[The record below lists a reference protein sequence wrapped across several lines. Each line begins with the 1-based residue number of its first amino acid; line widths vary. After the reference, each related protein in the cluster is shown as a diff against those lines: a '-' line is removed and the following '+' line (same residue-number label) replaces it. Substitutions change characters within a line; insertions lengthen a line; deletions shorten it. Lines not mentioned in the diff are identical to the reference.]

1 MTPDAE
7 TVFDIETDG
16 LLDKLTKIHVL
27 SYQTAAMDEPRSIF
41 DYDEMR
47 DFFLEYS
54 LDHTL
59 ALVGHNIVRF
69 DIPAVEKV
77 LGIEV
82 HAKLV
87 DTLGLSWYLH
97 HNRAK
102 HGLALYGEEY
112 GVPKPKV
119 DDWEGLSKEEYAHR
133 CEEDVKINVR
143 LWRDLKRKLEKLYDE
158 Q

>member
-1 MTPDAE
+1 MVKAE

-27 SYQTAAMDEPRSIF
+27 SYQTESMDEPRSIF

-59 ALVGHNIVRF
+59 ALAGHNIVRF
-69 DIPAVEKV
+69 DVPAVEKV
-77 LGIEV
+77 LGIKIR
-82 HAKLV
+82 AKLV

-97 HNRAK
+97 HQRQK
-102 HGLALYGEEY
+102 HGLAVYGEEY

-143 LWRDLKRKLEKLYDE
+143 LWRDLKRKLEKLYE

>member
-1 MTPDAE
+1 MVEAE

-27 SYQTAAMDEPRSIF
+27 SYQTEAMDEPRSIF
-41 DYDEMR
+41 DHDEMR

-59 ALVGHNIVRF
+59 ALAGHNIVRF
-69 DIPAVEKV
+69 DVPAVEKV
-77 LGIEV
+77 LGIKIR
-82 HAKLV
+82 AKLV

-97 HNRAK
+97 HQRQK
-102 HGLALYGEEY
+102 HGLAVYGEEY

-143 LWRDLKRKLEKLYDE
+143 LWRDLKRKLEKLYE

>member
-1 MTPDAE
+1 MMTPDAE

-27 SYQTAAMDEPRSIF
+27 SYQTSAMDEPRSIF

-59 ALVGHNIVRF
+59 ALAGHNIVRF
-69 DIPAVEKV
+69 DVPAVEKV
-77 LGIEV
+77 LGIKIR
-82 HAKLV
+82 AKLV

-97 HNRAK
+97 HQRQK
-102 HGLALYGEEY
+102 HGLAVYGEEY

-143 LWRDLKRKLEKLYDE
+143 LWRDLKRKLEKLYE

>member
-1 MTPDAE
+1 MVEAE

-27 SYQTAAMDEPRSIF
+27 SYQTSAMDEPRSIF

-59 ALVGHNIVRF
+59 ALAGHNIVRF
-69 DIPAVEKV
+69 DVPAVEKV
-77 LGIEV
+77 LGIKIR
-82 HAKLV
+82 AKLV

-97 HNRAK
+97 HQRQK
-102 HGLALYGEEY
+102 HGLAVYGEEY
-112 GVPKPKV
+112 GVPKPEV

-133 CEEDVKINVR
+133 CEEDVKINFR
-143 LWRDLKRKLEKLYDE
+143 LWRDLKRKLEKLYE

>member
-1 MTPDAE
+1 MVKAE

-27 SYQTAAMDEPRSIF
+27 SYQTEAMDEPRSIF

-59 ALVGHNIVRF
+59 ALAGHNIVRF
-69 DIPAVEKV
+69 DVPAVEKV
-77 LGIEV
+77 LGIKIR
-82 HAKLV
+82 AKLV

-102 HGLALYGEEY
+102 HGLAVYGEEY
-112 GVPKPKV
+112 GVPKPKG

-143 LWRDLKRKLEKLYDE
+143 LWRDLKRKLEKLYE

>member
-1 MTPDAE
+1 MVEAE

-16 LLDKLTKIHVL
+16 LLDGLTKIHVL
-27 SYQTAAMDEPRSIF
+27 SYQTAAMDKPKSMF
-41 DYDEMR
+41 DYDDMIS
-47 DFFLEYS
+47 FFKEYNE
-54 LDHTL
+54 DHSL

-77 LGIEV
+77 LGIPMR
-82 HAKLV
+82 AKLV

-97 HNRAK
+97 HNRTK
-102 HGLALYGEEY
+102 HGLAIYGEEY
-112 GVPKPKV
+112 GVPKPKIE
-119 DDWEGLSKEEYAHR
+119 DWNNLSQEEYAHR

-143 LWRDLKRKLEKLYDE
+143 LWRDLKTKLEKLYE

>member
-1 MTPDAE
+1 MKI
-7 TVFDIETDG
+7 VFDIETDG

-27 SYQTAAMDEPRSIF
+27 SYQTSAMDEPRSIF

-59 ALVGHNIVRF
+59 ALAGHNIVRF
-69 DIPAVEKV
+69 DVPAVEKV
-77 LGIEV
+77 LGIKIR
-82 HAKLV
+82 AKLV

-97 HNRAK
+97 HQRQK
-102 HGLALYGEEY
+102 HGLAVYGEEY
-112 GVPKPKV
+112 GVPKPEV

-133 CEEDVKINVR
+133 CEEDVKINFR
-143 LWRDLKRKLEKLYDE
+143 LWRDLKRKLEKLYE

>member
-1 MTPDAE
+1 MT
-7 TVFDIETDG
+7 TVYDIETDG
-16 LLDKLTKIHVL
+16 LLDELTKIHVL
-27 SYQTAAMDEPRSIF
+27 SYSDDGKTVHHTH

-59 ALVGHNIVRF
+59 ALAGHNIVRF

-77 LGIEV
+77 LGIKV
-82 HAKLV
+82 NAKLI

-97 HNRAK
+97 HNRTK

-143 LWRDLKRKLEKLYDE
+143 LWRDLKRKLEKLYE

>member
-1 MTPDAE
+1 MT

-27 SYQTAAMDEPRSIF
+27 SYQTSAMDEPLSIF

-54 LDHTL
+54 MDHTL
-59 ALVGHNIVRF
+59 ALAGHNIVRF

-77 LGIEV
+77 LGIKV
-82 HAKLV
+82 RSKLV

-102 HGLALYGEEY
+102 HGLAVYGEEY

-143 LWRDLKRKLEKLYDE
+143 LWRDLKRKLEKLYE

>member
-1 MTPDAE
+1 MVKAE

-27 SYQTAAMDEPRSIF
+27 SYQTESMDEPRSIF

-59 ALVGHNIVRF
+59 ALAGHNIVRF
-69 DIPAVEKV
+69 DVPAVEKV
-77 LGIEV
+77 LGIKIR
-82 HAKLV
+82 AKLV

-102 HGLALYGEEY
+102 HGLAVYGEEY
-112 GVPKPKV
+112 GVPKPKGTPTV
-119 DDWEGLSKEEYAHR
+119 AKKMLRSMSVCGET
-133 CEEDVKINVR
+133 
-143 LWRDLKRKLEKLYDE
+143 
-158 Q
+158 

>member
-1 MTPDAE
+1 MVEAE

-16 LLDKLTKIHVL
+16 LLDKLTKVHVW
-27 SYQTAAMDEPRSIF
+27 SYQTAAMDKPRSIF

-54 LDHTL
+54 MDHTL
-59 ALVGHNIVRF
+59 ALAGHNIVRF

-77 LGIEV
+77 LGIKV
-82 HAKLV
+82 HANLV

-102 HGLALYGEEY
+102 HGLAVYGEEY

-143 LWRDLKRKLEKLYDE
+143 LWRDLKRKLEKLYE

>member
-54 LDHTL
+54 MDHTL
-59 ALVGHNIVRF
+59 ALAGHNIVRF

-77 LGIEV
+77 LNIKV
-82 HAKLV
+82 RAKLV

-97 HNRAK
+97 H
-102 HGLALYGEEY
+102 LVL
-112 GVPKPKV
+112 
-119 DDWEGLSKEEYAHR
+119 HR
-133 CEEDVKINVR
+133 G
-143 LWRDLKRKLEKLYDE
+143 
-158 Q
+158 

>member
-1 MTPDAE
+1 MTSDAE

-27 SYQTAAMDEPRSIF
+27 SYQTAVMDEPRSIF

-54 LDHTL
+54 MDHTL
-59 ALVGHNIVRF
+59 ALAGHNIVRF

-77 LGIEV
+77 LGIKV
-82 HAKLV
+82 NAKLV

-97 HNRAK
+97 HNRTK
-102 HGLALYGEEY
+102 HGLAVYGEEY

-143 LWRDLKRKLEKLYDE
+143 LWRDLKRKLEKLYE

>member
-1 MTPDAE
+1 MVEAE

-27 SYQTAAMDEPRSIF
+27 SYQTEAMDEPRSIF

-54 LDHTL
+54 LDQTL
-59 ALVGHNIVRF
+59 ALAGHNIVRF
-69 DIPAVEKV
+69 DVPAVEKV
-77 LGIEV
+77 LGIKIR
-82 HAKLV
+82 AKLV

-97 HNRAK
+97 HQRQK
-102 HGLALYGEEY
+102 HGLAVYGEEY

-133 CEEDVKINVR
+133 CEEDVKINFR
-143 LWRDLKRKLEKLYDE
+143 LWRDLKRKLEKLYE